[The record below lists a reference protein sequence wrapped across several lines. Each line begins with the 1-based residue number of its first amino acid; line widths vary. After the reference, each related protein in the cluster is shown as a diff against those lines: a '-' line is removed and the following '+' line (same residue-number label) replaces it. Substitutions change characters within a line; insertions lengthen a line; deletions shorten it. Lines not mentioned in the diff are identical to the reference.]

1 MNKWILIGNLTEDP
15 KLFYSDKGT
24 AVCVFTIAAESGY
37 GKYKQ
42 TTYPQ
47 IVTYGDKAEAHA
59 KHLGKGD
66 KVAATGIGYQKK
78 NEYKGKV
85 YYNLQCK
92 AREVEYLKTSG
103 NNKIKK
109 KPKNNDEEE
118 YEPDVLDDDFDA
130 EGFDVPF

>member
-1 MNKWILIGNLTEDP
+1 MNEWILIGNLTEDP
-15 KLFYSDKGT
+15 KLFYTEKGT

-42 TTYPQ
+42 NTFVQ

-78 NEYKGKV
+78 NEYKGKT

-92 AREVEYLKTSG
+92 ASNIEYLKTSG

-109 KPKNNDEEE
+109 KSKNNDEEE
-118 YEPDVLDDDFDA
+118 YTPPGLEDDFDG
-130 EGFDVPF
+130 EIPF